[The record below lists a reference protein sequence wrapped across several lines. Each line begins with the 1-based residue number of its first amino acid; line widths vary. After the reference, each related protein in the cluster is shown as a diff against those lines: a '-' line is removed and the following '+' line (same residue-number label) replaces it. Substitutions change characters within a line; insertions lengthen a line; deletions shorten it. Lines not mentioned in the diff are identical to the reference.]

1 MICAWD
7 APVPSHLR
15 MSQTVIRK
23 SRMHGC
29 PDRNPGVMVIL
40 ESRLSTE
47 QTPTSLTIM
56 ARTAEPAKGDRR
68 ELTSGGGEGK
78 RGKKRVD
85 ICLYGNVLLAHG
97 TSGDNF
103 GCV

>member
-56 ARTAEPAKGDRR
+56 ARTAGPAKAIDESDRR
-68 ELTSGGGEGK
+68 ELASGGGEGK
-78 RGKKRVD
+78 KGKKVLD
-85 ICLYGNVLLAHG
+85 IFLYGNVL
-97 TSGDNF
+97 
-103 GCV
+103 